1 MLDSLILWWVKTCQ
15 PPTFLLTRTQLC
27 RHHGRCFA
35 KPRGRLA
42 MLSHEKSSVAQD
54 SSHMFQH
61 VFQHATTNCNSTAYI
76 HIFWANYN
84 MSLTWNKAIWGWF
97 PLLTMIPVRSQWG
110 RYNLPRYIEMCVL
123 QNVGTSAECTKLF
136 QLWWMKPSNLTWKT
150 IDFPWRDMKPSDS
163 ACEPIINFRGAK
175 KHALPSLPKSSQIYP
190 YLI

>member
-61 VFQHATTNCNSTAYI
+61 VFQHATTNCNSTVYI
-76 HIFWANYN
+76 HIY
-84 MSLTWNKAIWGWF
+84 I
-97 PLLTMIPVRSQWG
+97 
-110 RYNLPRYIEMCVL
+110 YIEICVL
-123 QNVGTSAECTKLF
+123 QTVGTSAECSKLF
-136 QLWWMKPSNLTWKT
+136 QLWFIGWSHQIGYLVF
-150 IDFPWRDMKPSDS
+150 IDFPSWRDMKPSDS

-175 KHALPSLPKSSQIYP
+175 KHALPSLPKSIH
-190 YLI
+190 I